1 MYGFSKIFFIYLF
14 GGAGDYIQDF
24 MHVRPHALLLG
35 YSLGL
40 VLSFTRDNESSAY
53 SIPAWNAKAS
63 IFMIV
68 NTLIIIAFVL

>member
-1 MYGFSKIFFIYLF
+1 
-14 GGAGDYIQDF
+14 